1 MRVEGTGRVEGK
13 NDKAGA
19 ARLAGVAS
27 MLVGCFVLAF
37 ALPGASSAGAT
48 TSNPRWSSP
57 TTTPCDTTTTVASW
71 ASGTSTSTTL
81 RAGPGIVTTS
91 TAAPPTSAP
100 TSTTAAAT
108 TAPIVTLPIVT
119 APVVTGSVQSSTT
132 TTETVPVS
140 AGQHPSSSTTVTV
153 KGTSVTAPPV
163 GPGPTLPFT
172 GSAAFPLVV
181 VALGLIGAGLG
192 LLVRNRK
199 RVAG

>member
-19 ARLAGVAS
+19 ARLAGVVS
-27 MLVGCFVLAF
+27 MLVGCVVLAF
-37 ALPGASSAGAT
+37 ALLGAPSAGAT

-57 TTTPCDTTTTVASW
+57 TTTPCDTTTTVSYW
-71 ASGTSTSTTL
+71 STTTTL
-81 RAGPGIVTTS
+81 PAGPGIVTTS
-91 TAAPPTSAP
+91 TGAPPTSAP
-100 TSTTAAAT
+100 TSTTAAPTST
-108 TAPIVTLPIVT
+108 TAPIVT

-132 TTETVPVS
+132 TTDTVPVS
-140 AGQHPSSSTTVTV
+140 AGQHPSSSTTITV

-192 LLVRNRK
+192 LLVRNRR

>member
-1 MRVEGTGRVEGK
+1 MRVKGTGRVEGK

-27 MLVGCFVLAF
+27 LLAGCFVLAF
-37 ALPGASSAGAT
+37 ALLGASSAGAT
-48 TSNPRWSSP
+48 TSNPRWSST
-57 TTTPCDTTTTVASW
+57 TTTPCDTTTTVSSW
-71 ASGTSTSTTL
+71 ESGPSTSTTL
-81 RAGPGIVTTS
+81 PAGPGIVTTS

-100 TSTTAAAT
+100 TSTTA
-108 TAPIVTLPIVT
+108 PIVT

-132 TTETVPVS
+132 TTETVPLS
-140 AGQHPSSSTTVTV
+140 AVQHPSSSTVTV

-172 GSAAFPLVV
+172 GAAAFPLVV

-192 LLVRNRK
+192 LLVRNRR